1 MYTKIMHTSILKERY
16 TQTMYYSYKSI
27 HGLFVCL
34 FIALGPADYIELYQ
48 DHSPHLYVWPKI
60 KSTQMVTLKA
70 FR

>member
-1 MYTKIMHTSILKERY
+1 
-16 TQTMYYSYKSI
+16 MYYSYKSI

-34 FIALGPADYIELYQ
+34 FIALGPADYIEPYQ